1 MLRHVPTQ
9 IILELMELVGNAQ
22 MSVNHVQLSLAIV
35 RPVINLII
43 DYIIIL
49 VLETA
54 LQECIA
60 IQ

>member
-43 DYIIIL
+43 GYIIIL

>member
-54 LQECIA
+54 LQKCIA